1 MLTYSYVARDLNTG
15 RKIEAEVQAEN
26 EKSAAKLLT
35 ERGLAPLEIEVK
47 GERAGFLNN
56 FHNRVKSKQKVIFSR
71 QLSTLINAGLPLVQ
85 SLNTVKGQT
94 DNKAFKAIIAEV
106 VTDVEAGSTL
116 SDAMASHPR
125 VFSNVFTSLV
135 AAGEASGTLDTSLER
150 LANQQEKDAEI
161 ISKVRGALIYPFIV
175 LLVLGAVVAFMLTTV
190 LPQVQTLYEGLPG
203 AELPFVT
210 KVLLA
215 VSNAIIKYWWI
226 ILIVFG
232 AIAFLGIRWVRT
244 PPGQRVLDELK
255 MRIWPI
261 GPLFKKLY
269 MARFARTGATL
280 IGSGVPMIK
289 MLSTTADAVGNVM
302 VAESIN
308 KATEKVK
315 GGKSLSESLAGD
327 PYFLDLV
334 PDMLKIGEQSGQIE
348 GMMGKVADYYEK
360 EVDNQIK
367 AISTTIEPAMMIIVG
382 ILALIIVAAI
392 LLPIYSLAGN
402 NLVQQIR

>member
-47 GERAGFLNN
+47 GERAGALSN

-94 DNKAFKAIIAEV
+94 GNKAFKAIIAEI

-116 SDAMASHPR
+116 SDAMARHPR

-289 MLSTTADAVGNVM
+289 MLSTTADAVGNVL

>member
-1 MLTYSYVARDLNTG
+1 VLTYSYVARDLNTG

-35 ERGLAPLEIEVK
+35 ERGLTPLDIQVK
-47 GERAGFLNN
+47 GERGGFLHN
-56 FHNRVKSKQKVIFSR
+56 FRNRIRSKQKVIFSR

-94 DNKAFKAIIAEV
+94 DNKTFKAIIAEI

-116 SDAMASHPR
+116 ADAMARHPR
-125 VFSNVFTSLV
+125 VFSNVYTSLV

-150 LANQQEKDAEI
+150 LAAQQEKDAEI
-161 ISKVRGALIYPFIV
+161 VSKVRGALIYPLIV
-175 LLVLGAVVAFMLTTV
+175 LLVLVAVVAFMLTTV
-190 LPQVQTLYEGLPG
+190 LPQVQNLYEGLPG
-203 AELPFVT
+203 AELPLVT

-215 VSNAIIKYWWI
+215 VSNAITKFWWV
-226 ILIVFG
+226 ILIVL
-232 AIAFLGIRWVRT
+232 AVAAFLGTRWART
-244 PPGQRVLDELK
+244 PAGQRVVDELK
-255 MRIWPI
+255 MRIWPL

-289 MLSTTADAVGNVM
+289 MLTTTADAVGNVH
-302 VAESIN
+302 VAESIM

-327 PYFLDLV
+327 PYFLELV
-334 PDMLKIGEQSGQIE
+334 PDMIKIGEQSGQIE
-348 GMMGKVADYYEK
+348 GMMGKVADYYER
-360 EVDNQIK
+360 EVDDQIK
-367 AISTTIEPAMMIIVG
+367 AISTTIEPALMIIVG
-382 ILALIIVAAI
+382 IMALIIVAAI

-402 NLVQQIR
+402 NLIQQVR